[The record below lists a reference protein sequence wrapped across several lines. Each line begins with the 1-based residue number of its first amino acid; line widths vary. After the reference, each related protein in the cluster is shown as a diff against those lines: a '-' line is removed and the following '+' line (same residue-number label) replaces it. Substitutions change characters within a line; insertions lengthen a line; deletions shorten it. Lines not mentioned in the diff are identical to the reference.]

1 MNIYE
6 EILQGITNRF
16 TVDKIEKKIVNGE
29 ELTEEEKDNYLQYLY
44 EKAKESIK
52 DYNLN
57 KKPGLSLKIVS
68 IAGKIIGG
76 EAKAYATAL
85 DTAAAGIKTNK
96 KNNLELLKG
105 ITITSNNM
113 SLENLQILSE
123 QSKTI
128 DAYLDAFEEYTKSF
142 IERTKNYKQDF
153 TDVGKEELETMTR
166 SKTKIKELSKKYKKS
181 DNL

>member
-57 KKPGLSLKIVS
+57 KKP
-68 IAGKIIGG
+68 
-76 EAKAYATAL
+76 AL
-85 DTAAAGIKTNK
+85 A
-96 KNNLELLKG
+96 
-105 ITITSNNM
+105 
-113 SLENLQILSE
+113 
-123 QSKTI
+123 
-128 DAYLDAFEEYTKSF
+128 
-142 IERTKNYKQDF
+142 
-153 TDVGKEELETMTR
+153 
-166 SKTKIKELSKKYKKS
+166 
-181 DNL
+181 